1 MSVGDGGAMEG
12 FAVLEVV
19 EDAEEGLDEEEGYED
34 CAKDGVGSAG
44 GLV

>member
-1 MSVGDGGAMEG
+1 VSVGDRGAVEG

-34 CAKDGVGSAG
+34 CAEDGVG
-44 GLV
+44 